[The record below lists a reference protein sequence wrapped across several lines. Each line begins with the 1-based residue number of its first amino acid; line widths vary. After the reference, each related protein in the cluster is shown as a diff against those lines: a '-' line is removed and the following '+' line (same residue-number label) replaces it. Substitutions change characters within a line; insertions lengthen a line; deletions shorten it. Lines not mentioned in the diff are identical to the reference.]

1 MMWGGMWSS
10 GRHGGDDPERK
21 RCIAADVWRK
31 RFALRYTNRALEPV
45 VSLLHRKGEEYDPRH
60 AWLAYGAGS
69 SSFAYR
75 LRTPLSQVKR
85 EAEEFMSLRAVKRE
99 HKAQQPRADV
109 V

>member
-75 LRTPLSQVKR
+75 LRTPLSQV
-85 EAEEFMSLRAVKRE
+85 
-99 HKAQQPRADV
+99 DV
-109 V
+109 MLQKLEKEINDVDARIGNR